1 MDAGSGCVNCVHGID
16 ERFCAICSKPRRAA
30 SPARTASA
38 GVTLDEILAF
48 LNDRHIRATYGAVG
62 EVVGV
67 IPRSLGALLG
77 TRRPEASWIV
87 NAADGLPTG
96 YAQDECHPALFSK
109 PDIIA
114 TGRELVMRLTVWR
127 ATR

>member
-1 MDAGSGCVNCVHGID
+1 MD
-16 ERFCAICSKPRRAA
+16 ERFCAICNKPRGPAA
-30 SPARTASA
+30 SPRAAATA
-38 GVTLDEILAF
+38 VTLDEILAF
-48 LNDRHIRATYGAVG
+48 LNDRQIRATYGAVG

-67 IPRSLGALLG
+67 IPRALGALLG

-96 YAQDECHPALFSK
+96 YAQDECHPALFSQ
-109 PDIIA
+109 PDVIA

-127 ATR
+127 ATRR